1 MEGSVSRSHVLV
13 AAACLALALAGTP
26 ATASAQSRCT
36 YANGVVTLN
45 LAADHVVRLLVVEGR
60 IKFADLT
67 HYEFRGP
74 CGSATVRNTS
84 RIRITEDE
92 PGNSR
97 LQFDQQIGRFAPGRT
112 LEASGRSEIEVNL
125 GTLRDIWIMGRATSE
140 VMTIG
145 ELGVN
150 LNGDGDVDL
159 VGSHLAKITV
169 FANDGHD
176 AVRATGGAGT
186 GNPWLPP
193 TRGYLSASGGEGD
206 DLLIGT
212 RRSDHLYGDGGFDE
226 LQGRGGPDSLDGGN
240 CSDVILGGDGGDYI
254 VGGSWADVVDG
265 GPGDDFLDAYDLTA
279 DDVHGGSGFDTATVD
294 ADDELSSIEAA
305 RPPS

>member
-1 MEGSVSRSHVLV
+1 MEANAPRSRVLV
-13 AAACLALALAGTP
+13 VAACLAVALAGIP
-26 ATASAQSRCT
+26 AMASGQSGCT

-45 LAADHVVRLLVVEGR
+45 LAADHVVRLLVVDGR

-67 HYEFRGP
+67 HYQFRGP
-74 CGSATVRNTS
+74 CGSATVRNTN

-92 PGNSR
+92 PGKSR

-112 LEASGRSEIEVNL
+112 PEDSGRSEIEVNL

-159 VGSHLAKITV
+159 IGSHLAEITV

-176 AVRATGGAGT
+176 VVRATGGAGT
-186 GNPWLPP
+186 GERWQPP
-193 TRGYLSASGGEGD
+193 TGGYLSASGGEGD
-206 DLLIGT
+206 DLLTGT
-212 RRSDHLYGDGGFDE
+212 ARSDHLYGDGGFDE
-226 LQGRGGPDSLDGGN
+226 LRGRNGRDSLDGGN
-240 CSDVILGGDGGDYI
+240 YPDVIFGDDGGDYI
-254 VGGSWADVVDG
+254 VGGSWADVVEA
-265 GPGDDFLDAYDLTA
+265 GPGDDFIDAYDLTA
-279 DDVHGGSGFDTATVD
+279 DDLHGGPGFDTANVD
-294 ADDELSSIEAA
+294 ADDDLSSIEAT